1 MTRDDEDE
9 DEVEVERATRR
20 RAATLRDDDA
30 PTAARIRTRQ
40 SVTPGAIFMVAVSA
54 SASTTSEPSLR
65 ARGGARPR
73 ASARASVATRAM
85 SREEWFKDDDRGV
98 ILYDGVC
105 NLCNGA
111 VNFALEYDA
120 EPSRGSVRFA
130 ALQGETGR
138 AMLVN
143 AGRDADDISSIVF
156 VEGAAPSES
165 YVKSEAI
172 LRIARRMRAPFPQ
185 LSALG
190 SLVPRAIG
198 DFVYDAVADNR
209 YSLLGKRDAC
219 RFGDDEND
227 ERFLR

>member
-1 MTRDDEDE
+1 
-9 DEVEVERATRR
+9 
-20 RAATLRDDDA
+20 
-30 PTAARIRTRQ
+30 
-40 SVTPGAIFMVAVSA
+40 MVAVSA

-130 ALQGETGR
+130 ALQSETGR

-156 VEGAAPSES
+156 VEGAMVES

-219 RFGDDEND
+219 PNLYDDEND